1 VSCSRVQAKESG
13 EYTIT
18 VEGKKETVNIYLN
31 KISDNIAWGDGRK
44 DEPSISAITRTRCDL
59 QNRPPKLERMETTI
73 KYND

>member
-1 VSCSRVQAKESG
+1 MSCSRVQAKESG

-44 DEPSISAITRTRCDL
+44 DEPSI
-59 QNRPPKLERMETTI
+59 
-73 KYND
+73 